1 MKCEIRKNN
10 ICSKCD
16 KTQYNIYF
24 QLHLFMQLVYFIV
37 YLLLCQTHLYKIV
50 VNEPFPQNKMIFSP
64 YREKTNNSCIIQIF
78 TVIQFYVG
86 VFVSITASNKPQKT
100 QKTPEINVLQIK
112 RKFSFSVQ
120 PFAVLSKYVEDTSF
134 PLPLGR
140 QITWD

>member
-78 TVIQFYVG
+78 TIIQFYVV
-86 VFVSITASNKPQKT
+86 VFVSITASNKPCLRLT
-100 QKTPEINVLQIK
+100 QTHANVENTRNKCFANQTEVFIFCTALCRIVQIC
-112 RKFSFSVQ
+112 
-120 PFAVLSKYVEDTSF
+120 
-134 PLPLGR
+134 
-140 QITWD
+140 